1 MNSMVSQSTTEVTET
16 STALAIQ
23 VDTLKETLNRIAS
36 TAVIG
41 DLTAT
46 IAHEINNPIF
56 GILNFLELAIEEL
69 DPNHPVQEYL
79 QESLDQTERI
89 SVLVEQLMCMVLAE
103 TAVEE
108 AFEPLEAVQSAVTL
122 YKKRFIRANIDV
134 IQWDADNLPKIFGVK
149 GLFMNMVIDL
159 LDNARRA
166 LERRKKGTVIIEM
179 YLTDSGGFGLSIEDD
194 GVGLPDQIINN
205 LFQPHVSFWDP
216 VGAGLGLTRIKT
228 ITEAMSGTIILK
240 PCVTHTGTIAQM
252 EFPPHL

>member
-1 MNSMVSQSTTEVTET
+1 MVSQTTTEVTEA
-16 STALAIQ
+16 STTLTIQ
-23 VDTLKETLNRIAS
+23 INTLKETLTRIAS

-89 SVLVEQLMCMVLAE
+89 SVLLEQLMCMVLAE

-108 AFEPLEAVQSAVTL
+108 AFDPVEAVQSAVAL
-122 YKKRFIRANIDV
+122 YKKRFIRANIEV
-134 IQWDADNLPKIFGVK
+134 IQQDADSLPRIFGVK
-149 GLFMNMVIDL
+149 GLFMSMIIDL

-166 LERRKKGTVIIEM
+166 LEGRKKGTVIIET
-179 YLTDSGGFGLSIEDD
+179 YHTESGGFGLSIEDD
-194 GVGLPDQIINN
+194 GVGLPGQIINY

-216 VGAGLGLTRIKT
+216 VGAGLGLTRVKT
-228 ITEAMSGTIILK
+228 ITEAMSGVVALQSKISH
-240 PCVTHTGTIAQM
+240 VGTIAQM
-252 EFPPHL
+252 EFPSYE